1 MAPGQGARALAASIK
16 RKDAT
21 AQAQDKLKQQNKKDA
36 QEKAKAASRR
46 TKEAV
51 ERGEGLVY
59 EKIEEIDPNLVSG
72 RVTRQVE
79 RPKMKP
85 LINRE
90 YNTDDESSDEEG
102 LKGEQEEPRGQST
115 HGSNL
120 LQSAHSAAAEEFDP
134 HPPRGGNGSSEQVAK
149 CS

>member
-16 RKDAT
+16 QKDAA
-21 AQAQDKLKQQNKKDA
+21 AQAQDKLKQQNKKGA

-46 TKEAV
+46 NKEAV
-51 ERGEGLVY
+51 ERGEGLFY
-59 EKIEEIDPNLVSG
+59 DKIEEVDPNLVSG

-85 LINRE
+85 LLNRE

-102 LKGEQEEPRGQST
+102 LKGEQEEHRDRAG
-115 HGSNL
+115 
-120 LQSAHSAAAEEFDP
+120 
-134 HPPRGGNGSSEQVAK
+134 
-149 CS
+149 